1 MMCVKQV
8 REEKRVKNI
17 NYDRPEME
25 IIMLNQS
32 EDIVTLSPG
41 ADNGETP
48 TVDYEKIWG

>member
-17 NYDRPEME
+17 NYNKPEME

-41 ADNGETP
+41 TDNGETP
-48 TVDYEKIWG
+48 EVDYGAIWG